1 MISGFKEVSR
11 NKEGMKKK
19 KNKNEQMMKKDGR
32 WSQGNWRVESL
43 TERFRKAKTGETAHP
58 GRKHSCTLCQ
68 IDSVVLGKFK
78 F

>member
-43 TERFRKAKTGETAHP
+43 TDSERQRREKLHIQGESTAAHYA
-58 GRKHSCTLCQ
+58 R
-68 IDSVVLGKFK
+68 
-78 F
+78 